1 MYIKGNNRQILTEG
15 IAEKIASRIF
25 TFRSIRELQDQV
37 SQNKIT
43 HVDKVNI
50 KKENTISD
58 VIGTVKS
65 NIYIENEYIII
76 RGIDFNKFL
85 RRVKE
90 YYSENNFS
98 KIFIKTYTDKSEKL
112 WQKGK
117 INRKD
122 MTIKEL
128 KFPLFFAMEIAMIFE
143 DLAAFYNANHY
154 NRIARYIRTKTWL
167 VELHKPVEVIP
178 IDKSRLK
185 NIRYTLKPYQEE
197 FIDVYPTL
205 KHRFNLDGYML
216 SFDQGLGK
224 TLTAISLAECLNV
237 DQVVIVSPNSLKENW
252 AFEIK
257 EYFKKYDNDSLWKE
271 EVFVHGS
278 SKYEYTKKT
287 KYFIINFESIPAIFK
302 YLDRKKSSMII
313 VDEMHNIRNI
323 HGKRTQELIELKYKL
338 NKPDILLMS
347 GTPIKATPNE
357 ITPTLRLIDPLFT
370 EDAAELYNKCF
381 NVDGVGT
388 KDIVNARFGTFM
400 HRKVKSDVLSLPNKN
415 IYKKYFK
422 LDNSNDYLV
431 STVKKEVNIIFNEL
445 YNKELANSGDLMDRY
460 IKLVNKYHNAPKKTY
475 DDYIKYISYSEDNE
489 FTNNSEVFIENMEN
503 FVKNYVLPNIK
514 QPMDVKEFKDS
525 ETAYLRMKQRALG
538 KAMGQVLHPR
548 RKEMFIQLYEQNK
561 DEIIGM
567 IHNATKKTVIFST
580 TLDVVKYISDDL
592 SKNGV
597 KNVKIIGETK
607 DRMTLIQDFKNNDE
621 IEVLVATSQT
631 LSTGVTL
638 TEANQML
645 FFGTP
650 WRSADYDQ
658 CCDRIYRIGQNTD
671 VDIYNILLETGDKLN
686 LSTRMNDI
694 LEWSDEMFNSMIGD
708 EK

>member
-1 MYIKGNNRQILTEG
+1 
-15 IAEKIASRIF
+15 
-25 TFRSIRELQDQV
+25 
-37 SQNKIT
+37 
-43 HVDKVNI
+43 
-50 KKENTISD
+50 
-58 VIGTVKS
+58 
-65 NIYIENEYIII
+65 
-76 RGIDFNKFL
+76 
-85 RRVKE
+85 
-90 YYSENNFS
+90 
-98 KIFIKTYTDKSEKL
+98 
-112 WQKGK
+112 
-117 INRKD
+117 
-122 MTIKEL
+122 
-128 KFPLFFAMEIAMIFE
+128 
-143 DLAAFYNANHY
+143 
-154 NRIARYIRTKTWL
+154 
-167 VELHKPVEVIP
+167 
-178 IDKSRLK
+178 
-185 NIRYTLKPYQEE
+185 
-197 FIDVYPTL
+197 
-205 KHRFNLDGYML
+205 
-216 SFDQGLGK
+216 
-224 TLTAISLAECLNV
+224 
-237 DQVVIVSPNSLKENW
+237 
-252 AFEIK
+252 
-257 EYFKKYDNDSLWKE
+257 
-271 EVFVHGS
+271 
-278 SKYEYTKKT
+278 
-287 KYFIINFESIPAIFK
+287 
-302 YLDRKKSSMII
+302 
-313 VDEMHNIRNI
+313 
-323 HGKRTQELIELKYKL
+323 
-338 NKPDILLMS
+338 
-347 GTPIKATPNE
+347 
-357 ITPTLRLIDPLFT
+357 
-370 EDAAELYNKCF
+370 
-381 NVDGVGT
+381 
-388 KDIVNARFGTFM
+388 M

-460 IKLVNKYHNAPKKTY
+460 IKLVNKYHNAPKKMY
-475 DDYIKYISYSEDNE
+475 DDYINYISYLEDNE

-503 FVKNYVLPNIK
+503 FVKTYVLPNIK
-514 QPMDVKEFKDS
+514 QPLDVKEFKDA

-567 IHNATKKTVIFST
+567 IHSATKKTVIFST
-580 TLDVVKYISDDL
+580 SLDVVKYISDDL